1 MDTLRGLQKA
11 RQNNFF
17 NFDHFP
23 IEEFE
28 YYEKVE
34 NGRYSMIIC
43 SVYMYC
49 VYLYNMCM
57 FCKCVFIFMPVCM

>member
-34 NGRYSMIIC
+34 NGRYI
-43 SVYMYC
+43 
-49 VYLYNMCM
+49 
-57 FCKCVFIFMPVCM
+57 

>member
-34 NGRYSMIIC
+34 NGRYSIYEYITMFI
-43 SVYMYC
+43 MYC
-49 VYLYNMCM
+49 V
-57 FCKCVFIFMPVCM
+57 FI

>member
-34 NGRYSMIIC
+34 NGRY
-43 SVYMYC
+43 
-49 VYLYNMCM
+49 MCM
-57 FCKCVFIFMPVCM
+57 FICMYCMLYVYI